1 MRKIPSAFVTA
12 WNRKFVSGC
21 TRLIRTLGITEPLGS
36 VTLPVIVPVS
46 TCARAEPASPIQTT
60 TTTPTLCNGIF
71 LLSTPGRITNSRAIS
86 GNGHTSYTPSHLPCQ
101 PAWSSCL
108 VFLLGLP
115 CLPCLVFLCC

>member
-1 MRKIPSAFVTA
+1 MRKMPSAFVTA

-46 TCARAEPASPIQTT
+46 TCAGAEPARPIQTT

-71 LLSTPGRITNSRAIS
+71 HLSTPCRINYSPAIG
-86 GNGHTSYTPSHLPCQ
+86 GNGSHSIYTLPFAVLTGCRNTGCRNKNHRLYTF
-101 PAWSSCL
+101 SD
-108 VFLLGLP
+108 G
-115 CLPCLVFLCC
+115 